1 MKQSFVYITANP
13 GRTTL
18 YVGVTNNLTRRLA
31 EHRSNKG
38 KPETFAGRYF
48 CYNLVYYET
57 FADIG
62 AAIRRQKEIKLMNRK
77 AKEDLI
83 KTSNPRL
90 STIVIE

>member
-13 GRTTL
+13 SRTTL
-18 YVGVTNNLTRRLA
+18 YVGVTNNLTHRLA
-31 EHRSNKG
+31 EHKAHKG

-57 FADIG
+57 FADIRV
-62 AAIRRQKEIKLMNRK
+62 AISREKEIKLMNRK

-83 KTSNPRL
+83 KMINPRL
-90 STIVIE
+90 ATIIIN

>member
-1 MKQSFVYITANP
+1 MRQSFVYITANP

-18 YVGVTNNLTRRLA
+18 YVGVTNDLTRRLA

-38 KPETFAGRYF
+38 KPKTFAGRYF

-57 FADIG
+57 FADIRV
-62 AAIRRQKEIKLMNRK
+62 AIRREKEIKLMNRK

-83 KTSNPRL
+83 KITNPRF
-90 STIVIE
+90 STIVVG

>member
-1 MKQSFVYITANP
+1 MKQYFVYITANP

-18 YVGVTNNLTRRLA
+18 YVGVTNNLSRRLA

-48 CYNLVYYET
+48 CYNLVHYET
-57 FADIG
+57 FSDVRM
-62 AAIRRQKEIKLMNRK
+62 AISREKAIKLMNRK
-77 AKEDLI
+77 TKEELI
-83 KTSNPRL
+83 RTSNPRF

>member
-1 MKQSFVYITANP
+1 MKQYVVYITSNP

-18 YVGVTNNLTRRLA
+18 YVGVTNNLVRRLG

-38 KPETFAGRYF
+38 KSGTFAGYYY

-57 FADIG
+57 FTNIQV
-62 AAIRRQKEIKLMNRK
+62 AIRREKELKLMGRK

-83 KTSNPRL
+83 KSCNPEML
-90 STIVIE
+90 SIKVY